1 MIVVFDLDYTLLDT
15 ERFKVCLCAALEI
28 SLDSFQAHS
37 VSLFSG
43 SEAGGSP
50 RHYDLL
56 EHVEFLSHGDPGLK
70 HYLSGRCESLVH
82 SQMDH
87 FLYPGAISAVQKF
100 RDARWEVHLMTL
112 GSPAFQAWKVSGLTT
127 LEPLLHRKVF
137 VGTRKVD
144 FLKEYLENGDR
155 TLFINDNARES
166 LEILESLPTL
176 RLALIDGGYCHNTNH
191 SLPLFKLDQIS
202 PSHFS
207 NAVGDDER
215 FLKGL

>member
-15 ERFKVCLCAALEI
+15 EQFKLCLCSALEI
-28 SLDSFQAHS
+28 SPDTFKAHS
-37 VSLFSG
+37 VSLFSDSG
-43 SEAGGSP
+43 AGGSP

-56 EHVEFLSHGDPGLK
+56 EHLDFLSQGDPGRK
-70 HYLSGRCESLVH
+70 HYLSVRCENLVR
-82 SQMDH
+82 SQMDR
-87 FLYPGAISAVQKF
+87 FLYPGAIAAVRQF
-100 RDARWEVHLMTL
+100 RDAQWEVHLMTL

-144 FLKEYLENGDR
+144 YLKYYLESGER

-166 LEILESLPTL
+166 LEILESLPSL
-176 RLALIDGGYCHNTNH
+176 RLALIDGGYCHNTDH